1 MATKIRINFLSLKN
15 ENWWILHKFYTIKFF
30 IPFLHFDRKNIFK
43 DDSFQI
49 LKPFQHG
56 VLFHHLS

>member
-30 IPFLHFDRKNIFK
+30 IPFLHFDRKKIF
-43 DDSFQI
+43 
-49 LKPFQHG
+49 LKMIHSKF
-56 VLFHHLS
+56 LSRFNMAFC

>member
-30 IPFLHFDRKNIFK
+30 IPFLHFDRKKIF
-43 DDSFQI
+43 
-49 LKPFQHG
+49 LKMIHSKF
-56 VLFHHLS
+56 